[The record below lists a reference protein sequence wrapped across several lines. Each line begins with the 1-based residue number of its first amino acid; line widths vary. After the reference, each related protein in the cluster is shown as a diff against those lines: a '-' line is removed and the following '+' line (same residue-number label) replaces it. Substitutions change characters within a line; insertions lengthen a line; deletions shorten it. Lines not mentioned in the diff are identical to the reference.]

1 MSKFWAIRTE
11 DVGFE
16 LIVVGGE
23 GEGFDDCRVRAV
35 HTEHIQGKI
44 LSMALEM
51 ESEGAGVVFRESSEV
66 RMTMGVELS
75 NIANCDEGFELSLAD
90 DGVGVDMA
98 EDGGF
103 IYQDVASSFEKGRKV
118 K

>member
-11 DVGFE
+11 NGGFE

-35 HTEHIQGKI
+35 HTEHVQGEI
-44 LSMALEM
+44 LSVAEEM
-51 ESEGAGVVFRESSEV
+51 KSEGTGVVFRKSSEV
-66 RMTMGVELS
+66 RMTMRVELS
-75 NIANCDEGFELSLAD
+75 NIADCDEGFELSLTD

-103 IYQDVASSFEKGRKV
+103 IYQDVTSSFEKGRKIE
-118 K
+118 

>member
-1 MSKFWAIRTE
+1 MSEFWAIRTE
-11 DVGFE
+11 NGGFE
-16 LIVVGGE
+16 LVVVGGK

-66 RMTMGVELS
+66 RMTMRVELS
-75 NIANCDEGFELSLAD
+75 DIADCDEGFELSLTD

-98 EDGGF
+98 EDGGL
-103 IYQDVASSFEKGRKV
+103 IYQDVTSSFEKGREV
-118 K
+118 E